1 MKNLKLLLLFS
12 LVLFQVNAQSN
23 KFEFTEDNPA
33 LNNQYVVIEKDSMP
47 ISDGYSKMIEFIKM
61 NYASDKVI
69 KSQVENKYI
78 KIGSSDDIPS
88 KFKEGKAATMDF
100 DYVIEFRFK
109 INKIQM
115 KIVSVTRTTTLGL
128 LPFDNPN
135 NQPSPLWENGVNNL
149 PFYFNNLKALIE
161 SSLDE
166 DGDGW

>member
-1 MKNLKLLLLFS
+1 MKNLKLLFLFS
-12 LVLFQVNAQSN
+12 LVFFQVNAQSK
-23 KFEFTEDNPA
+23 KFEFTKDNPS

-61 NYASDKVI
+61 NYDSDKVI

-78 KIGSSDDIPS
+78 KIGAYDNVPS
-88 KFKEGKAATMDF
+88 NEANPATMDF

-109 INKIQM
+109 TNKIQM
-115 KIVSVTRTTTLGL
+115 KIVSVTRTTNLGV

-135 NQPSPLWENGVNNL
+135 NAPNTLWENGINNL
-149 PFYFNNLKALIE
+149 LIYFNNLKNLIE
-161 SSLDE
+161 SSLNE